1 MANSRSIWLLLLV
14 AVIVSVICA
23 RAPESM
29 ARPDIAL
36 SVSVGPSLP
45 VVRHFVLVDCP
56 EALVEPRLS
65 YAVGLIFGRR
75 AIVADACGSL
85 CLEYSHITEATDTQT
100 LMGRLTW
107 SEGVAHMRTSLTS
120 IMIFARLFTSSR
132 LSPYVQIGLG
142 AAEIDFA
149 EVYSSPHLPDVKF
162 HSWRFAYGGAAG
174 VQYTI
179 SHQLRAGV
187 FFNGIVAPGDV
198 ITKRFNDIETGFL
211 EGKTTLFTGLSV
223 EVTL

>member
-1 MANSRSIWLLLLV
+1 MSNSRSIWLLLLV
-14 AVIVSVICA
+14 ALITSVICGGT
-23 RAPESM
+23 PESM
-29 ARPDIAL
+29 ATPEIVL
-36 SVSVGPSLP
+36 SASIGPSLP
-45 VVRHFVLVDCP
+45 VVRHFVLADCP

-65 YAVGLIFGRR
+65 YAAGLIFGRQ

-100 LMGRLTW
+100 LLPGLTW
-107 SEGVAHMRTSLTS
+107 AEGVAHMRTSLTA
-120 IMIFARLFTSSR
+120 IMLYARLSTPGR

-142 AAEIDFA
+142 TARLDFA
-149 EVYSSPHLPDVKF
+149 EVYSSPDLPDAEF

-174 VQYTI
+174 AQYTI
-179 SHQLRAGV
+179 SQQLRAGV
-187 FFNGIVAPGDV
+187 FLNGIVAPGDV

-211 EGKTTLFTGLSV
+211 EGKTSLFAGLNL